1 MGEAHE
7 RDHRETRSVADGSRD
22 VGHRHAGCDDDV
34 GLEASGDSGSRFSVS
49 FDLGVVIVGCYGLAM
64 LPAIIQAIRWW

>member
-1 MGEAHE
+1 M
-7 RDHRETRSVADGSRD
+7 ADGGRD
-22 VGHRHAGCDDDV
+22 LGHRSADRDDDAGV
-34 GLEASGDSGSRFSVS
+34 EASGDSGSRISVS